1 MEQRRR
7 VPRRLGQYL
16 AGCIITVLLLSGV
29 SAQLKYSIS
38 EEVNEGTVVGYI
50 QYKLNQ
56 NDQFRLEVKDKGDDG
71 KIPILIVLKPLDRE
85 TAKKH
90 SLVLTAMDGDKP
102 PKTGS
107 MNIQIHILD
116 VNDNV
121 PVFSSDAYSVTLREN
136 APLGTTV
143 VQVNATDLDDG
154 TNGEVIYSLGKSMNQ
169 QALNIFDINPL
180 TGDITVKGLID
191 YEERDKYEIE
201 IEASDKGIAPLTT
214 EKSVNI
220 KIIDL
225 NDNAPEIEVTSFSSS
240 IPEDSRPGTTVA
252 LISVNDLDSGVN
264 GKVICSMSEDI
275 PFSLAPT
282 IQDTIFSLVT
292 KYPLDR
298 EKQSHYDLT
307 IFAKDAGQPPLSSEK
322 TISVVVSDVNDN
334 RPEFVLSPYT
344 FYLSEANEPGTS
356 VFSVKASWT
365 YRPTVHIIATF
376 ITTK

>member
-1 MEQRRR
+1 MQ
-7 VPRRLGQYL
+7 
-16 AGCIITVLLLSGV
+16 
-29 SAQLKYSIS
+29 
-38 EEVNEGTVVGYI
+38 

-71 KIPILIVLKPLDRE
+71 KIPVLIVQKPLDRE

-136 APLGTTV
+136 SPLGTTV

-169 QALNIFDINPL
+169 QALNIFDINPI

-214 EKSVNI
+214 EK
-220 KIIDL
+220 K
-225 NDNAPEIEVTSFSSS
+225 
-240 IPEDSRPGTTVA
+240 
-252 LISVNDLDSGVN
+252 
-264 GKVICSMSEDI
+264 C
-275 PFSLAPT
+275 
-282 IQDTIFSLVT
+282 
-292 KYPLDR
+292 
-298 EKQSHYDLT
+298 
-307 IFAKDAGQPPLSSEK
+307 
-322 TISVVVSDVNDN
+322 
-334 RPEFVLSPYT
+334 
-344 FYLSEANEPGTS
+344 
-356 VFSVKASWT
+356 
-365 YRPTVHIIATF
+365 
-376 ITTK
+376 